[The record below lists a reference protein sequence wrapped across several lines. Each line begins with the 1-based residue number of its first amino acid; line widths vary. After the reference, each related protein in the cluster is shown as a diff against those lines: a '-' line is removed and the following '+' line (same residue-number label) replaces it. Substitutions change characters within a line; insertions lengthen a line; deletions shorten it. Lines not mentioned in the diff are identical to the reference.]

1 MNENMNNLVLVP
13 TDFSEVC
20 DNAIHHAAQAAKFLN
35 YKIMLLHVIDKNS
48 KEYLKN
54 EGKGE
59 ALLEEKLKE
68 KAREIKDKENLEVET
83 KTVPG
88 DIFTKIG
95 EVAGDVG
102 ANLVFLG
109 THGKAGMQKLTG
121 SFALKVITS
130 SPSPVIVVQ
139 KRAFEKGFKEI
150 VLPITNE
157 AGPWEKT
164 KWAVFMAKE
173 FGASIHIYQ
182 IGGADKGVQDAAKRI
197 ANYLEANSVNHTL
210 ETADKGI
217 NFTRQVID
225 YATAQ
230 NADMI
235 MIMTNPDSTF
245 KRFLLGS
252 YDEDIIFNSSQI
264 PVMCINPRKLNYEIL
279 GM

>member
-68 KAREIKDKENLEVET
+68 KAREIKEKENLEVET

>member
-20 DNAIHHAAQAAKFLN
+20 DNAIHHAVQAAKFLN

-48 KEYLKN
+48 KEYLKK

-59 ALLEEKLKE
+59 AFLNEKLQKKADEIKE
-68 KAREIKDKENLEVET
+68 KDDLEVDT
-83 KTVPG
+83 KVVPG
-88 DIFTKIG
+88 DIFTTIG

-109 THGKAGMQKLTG
+109 THGKEGMQKLTG

-173 FGASIHIYQ
+173 FGATIHIYKL
-182 IGGADKGVQDAAKRI
+182 GGADKKVEDAANRI
-197 ANYLEANSVNHTL
+197 ASYLEKNSVNQTL
-210 ETADKGI
+210 ETADKGG

-225 YATAQ
+225 YATAR
-230 NADMI
+230 NADMV
-235 MIMTNPDSTF
+235 MIMTNPDSSF

-252 YDEDIIFNSSQI
+252 YDEDIIFNASQI
-264 PVMCINPRKLNYEIL
+264 PVMCINPRKLNYKIL

>member
-1 MNENMNNLVLVP
+1 
-13 TDFSEVC
+13 
-20 DNAIHHAAQAAKFLN
+20 
-35 YKIMLLHVIDKNS
+35 MLLHVIDKNS

-68 KAREIKDKENLEVET
+68 KAQEIKDKENLEVET

-197 ANYLEANSVNHTL
+197 ANYLEANSVNHTV
-210 ETADKGI
+210 ETADKGL

-252 YDEDIIFNSSQI
+252 YDEDIIFNTSQI
-264 PVMCINPRKLNYEIL
+264 PVMCINPRKFNYEIL
-279 GM
+279 GL

>member
-20 DNAIHHAAQAAKFLN
+20 DNAIHHAVQAANFLN

-48 KEYLKN
+48 KEYLRK

-59 ALLEEKLKE
+59 ALLREKLQKKADEIKE
-68 KAREIKDKENLEVET
+68 KDNLEVDT
-83 KTVPG
+83 KVVPG
-88 DIFTKIG
+88 DIFTTIG

-109 THGKAGMQKLTG
+109 THGKEGMQKLTG

-173 FGASIHIYQ
+173 FGATIHIYKL
-182 IGGADKGVQDAAKRI
+182 GGADKGVEDAANRI
-197 ANYLEANSVNHTL
+197 ASYLEKNSVNQTL
-210 ETADKGI
+210 ETADKGG

-225 YATAQ
+225 YATAR
-230 NADMI
+230 NADMV
-235 MIMTNPDSTF
+235 MIMTNPDSSF

-252 YDEDIIFNSSQI
+252 YDEDIIFNASQI
-264 PVMCINPRKLNYEIL
+264 PVMCINPRKLNYKIL

>member
-20 DNAIHHAAQAAKFLN
+20 DNAIHHAVQAANFLN
-35 YKIMLLHVIDKNS
+35 YKIILLHVIDKNS
-48 KEYLKN
+48 KEYLRK

-59 ALLEEKLKE
+59 ALLKEKLQKKADELKE
-68 KAREIKDKENLEVET
+68 KDNLEVET
-83 KTVPG
+83 KVVPG
-88 DIFTKIG
+88 DIFTTIG

-109 THGKAGMQKLTG
+109 THGKEGMQKLTG

-173 FGASIHIYQ
+173 FGATIHIYK
-182 IGGADKGVQDAAKRI
+182 IGGADKGVEDAANRI
-197 ANYLEANSVNHTL
+197 ASYLEKNNVNQTL
-210 ETADKGI
+210 ETADKGG

-235 MIMTNPDSTF
+235 MIMTNPDSNF

-252 YDEDIIFNSSQI
+252 YDEDIIFNASQI

>member
-1 MNENMNNLVLVP
+1 MKNLVLVP

-20 DNAIHHAAQAAKFLN
+20 DNAIHHAAKAAKFLN
-35 YKIMLLHVIDKNS
+35 YKIMLLHVIDKNTR
-48 KEYLKN
+48 EYLKK
-54 EGKGE
+54 EDKGE
-59 ALLEEKLKE
+59 AHIQTKLQE
-68 KAREIKDKENLEVET
+68 KADELKAKEDLKVET
-83 KTVPG
+83 KSVPG
-88 DIFTKIG
+88 DIFTTIG
-95 EVAGDVG
+95 EVAQNEG

-109 THGKAGMQKLTG
+109 THGKEGMQKLTG
-121 SFALKVITS
+121 SYALKVITS

-173 FGASIHIYQ
+173 FDATIHVYQ
-182 IGGADKGVQDAAKRI
+182 IGGASKAVQDAAQRI
-197 ANYLEANSVNHTL
+197 ASYLEKNSVQHTL
-210 ETADKGI
+210 EIAGKDE
-217 NFTRQVID
+217 NFTKQVID
-225 YATAQ
+225 YSTAHS
-230 NADMI
+230 ADMI

-252 YDEDIIFNSSQI
+252 YDEDIIFNASQI

>member
-1 MNENMNNLVLVP
+1 MKNLVLVP

-35 YKIMLLHVIDKNS
+35 YKIMLLHVIDKNTR
-48 KEYLKN
+48 EYLKK
-54 EGKGE
+54 EDKGE
-59 ALLEEKLKE
+59 AHIQTKLQEKADE
-68 KAREIKDKENLEVET
+68 IKARESLEVET
-83 KTVPG
+83 KSVPG
-88 DIFTKIG
+88 DIFTTIG
-95 EVAGDVG
+95 EVAQNEG

-109 THGKAGMQKLTG
+109 THGKEGMQKLTG
-121 SFALKVITS
+121 SYALKVITS

-173 FGASIHIYQ
+173 FDATIHVYQ
-182 IGGADKGVQDAAKRI
+182 IGGASKAVQDAAQRI
-197 ANYLEANSVNHTL
+197 ASYLEKNSVQHTL
-210 ETADKGI
+210 EIAGKDE
-217 NFTRQVID
+217 NFTKQVID
-225 YATAQ
+225 YSTAHS
-230 NADMI
+230 ADMI

-252 YDEDIIFNSSQI
+252 YDEDIIFNASQI

>member
-20 DNAIHHAAQAAKFLN
+20 DNAIHHAVQAANFLN

-48 KEYLKN
+48 KEYLRR

-59 ALLEEKLKE
+59 ALLKEKLQKKADELKE
-68 KAREIKDKENLEVET
+68 KDNLEVET
-83 KTVPG
+83 KVVPG
-88 DIFTKIG
+88 DIFTTIG

-109 THGKAGMQKLTG
+109 THGKEGMQKLTG

-173 FGASIHIYQ
+173 FGATIHIYK
-182 IGGADKGVQDAAKRI
+182 IGGADKGVEDAANRI
-197 ANYLEANSVNHTL
+197 ASYLEKNNVNQTL
-210 ETADKGI
+210 ETADKGG

-252 YDEDIIFNSSQI
+252 YDEDIIFNASQI